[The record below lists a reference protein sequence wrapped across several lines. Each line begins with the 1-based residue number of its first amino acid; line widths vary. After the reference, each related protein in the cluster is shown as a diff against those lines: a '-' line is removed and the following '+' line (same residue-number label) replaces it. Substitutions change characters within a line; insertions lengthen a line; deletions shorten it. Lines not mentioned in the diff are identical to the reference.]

1 MSTTTITFLNSW
13 QTLIGSA
20 LGPFLAIM
28 FSVIGFWIKTRIESS
43 KELKENLRRIE
54 IGITRGLNEAFIVQQ
69 QIAKTVQLV
78 RGCAAEV
85 EAVEDE
91 KQYMLNIVNFPI
103 TGEIYRDPDTSLL
116 KTRSY
121 YLHNK
126 LLITDSALKETNK
139 VLDNLKKD
147 FEALIRLNELI
158 STKEQPN
165 RQRQMYA
172 QNLKSF
178 ADALE
183 CYSSKGI
190 PNLIKLMM
198 QVKNY
203 NNKLRER
210 HGATLK
216 KYERTGWKIW
226 KKKDIKKSITNLS
239 AVDRIDEK
247 LEFEIQEEL
256 KNALE
261 RIEDRAHNGSQG
273 LDKNQNPC

>member
-1 MSTTTITFLNSW
+1 MTTTTIAFLNTW

-69 QIAKTVQLV
+69 QIANTVKLV
-78 RGCAAEV
+78 RECAAEV
-85 EAVEDE
+85 EAVIDE
-91 KQYMLNIVNFPI
+91 KQYMLNTVNFPI
-103 TGEIYRDPDTSLL
+103 TGEIYRDPDAPLL

-126 LLITDSALKETNK
+126 LLISDSALKDTNK

-178 ADALE
+178 ANALE
-183 CYSSKGI
+183 YYSSKGI
-190 PNLIKLMM
+190 PNLIKLML
-198 QVKNY
+198 QVKSY
-203 NNKLRER
+203 NDKLRER
-210 HGATLK
+210 HAETLK

-247 LEFEIQEEL
+247 LEPEIQEEL
-256 KNALE
+256 KIALE
-261 RIEDRAHNGSQG
+261 RTEMHKS
-273 LDKNQNPC
+273 